1 MKLSDRTAKALEDVL
16 RVFHYALIVAGVF
29 ALTAFGILCI
39 KAYPGVS
46 AYSRI
51 GLRGEQEQ
59 LEAEK
64 QAKLATHTIGIILQ
78 RVAIITD
85 QAAKLTVAEQSYWRQ
100 QNKQMTVIFD
110 KANDVLSQFN
120 DKLVPSAT
128 RGTDADRGATSR
140 A

>member
-1 MKLSDRTAKALEDVL
+1 MKLSDRTKRGLEDLL
-16 RVFHYALIVAGVF
+16 RAFHYALVVAAVF

-59 LEAEK
+59 IAAEK
-64 QAKLATHTIGIILQ
+64 QAKLAAHTIGIILQ
-78 RVAIITD
+78 RVAIATD

-100 QNKQMTVIFD
+100 QNSQMTDIFD
-110 KANDVLSQFN
+110 KANVVLSQVN